1 MSTVEP
7 FTIPDRI
14 ECGEIARRFGIR
26 WACGPVPPKRSRVA
40 SIAMRVCRMRD
51 SGEGPYISDLSDTFF
66 KWGVRFNYTE
76 EN

>member
-1 MSTVEP
+1 MSATEQ

-14 ECGEIARRFGIR
+14 ECGDIARRVGMT
-26 WACGPVPPKRSRVA
+26 WTCGPVPPKLSVVVRIAKRV
-40 SIAMRVCRMRD
+40 VNMRD